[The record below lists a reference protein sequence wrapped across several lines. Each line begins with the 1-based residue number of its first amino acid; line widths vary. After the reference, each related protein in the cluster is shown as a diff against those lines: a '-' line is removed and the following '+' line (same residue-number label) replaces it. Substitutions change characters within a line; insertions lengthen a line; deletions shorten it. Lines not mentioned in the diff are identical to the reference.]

1 MLIITK
7 FLQHMFHRFI
17 LHLQCSQ
24 VSEGLP
30 LWSKTH
36 FSDRLLLSVNSLQSL
51 GSYCGTLSLCR
62 RCAMSIQYIKSSSD
76 KKKVLWMPVAI
87 EGDASEHCQ
96 RDFFSFSL
104 HANSLAEDFHTLR
117 SRTRSF
123 SSFRGKECRAISS
136 RIVRLYSLIT
146 GGISITN
153 VWKFS
158 KDVLGLH
165 YCELQDDML
174 IEDEDI

>member
-24 VSEGLP
+24 VNEGLP

-62 RCAMSIQYIKSSSD
+62 RCAMSIQYIKSSSE

-96 RDFFSFSL
+96 RDFFPSVCMPTVWQRALTRWDRELDHLAHFEKKDVEQYRQESF
-104 HANSLAEDFHTLR
+104 
-117 SRTRSF
+117 
-123 SSFRGKECRAISS
+123 
-136 RIVRLYSLIT
+136 RLYSLIT
-146 GGISITN
+146 WGISIIN
-153 VWKFS
+153 VWNFS
-158 KDVLGLH
+158 KDVLGFH
-165 YCELQDDML
+165 HCDDML